1 MTAKQ
6 HVLGFKL
13 NSASGHSLGC
23 FGSSRPV
30 AAVGR
35 LRGLGRSDTA
45 ALGFAAAVQAQQ
57 PSRRTCVQVAAGRQE
72 APPDPAPKRIAVKQD
87 AAAVVPEAHKVFDEI
102 VINVKA
108 GAGGNGEVVPA
119 GRGRYVPNHKYKPG
133 GNQPKTIWLPASE
146 PGDGAD
152 GGDVVLVCDPGVD
165 SLLHLHAGSGG
176 AGGKK
181 AAAGKGDAARPTFAA
196 RDGSNANPNTGSGG
210 PKRNADIKKAK
221 TPALEIP
228 VPPGTVVKRKG
239 TGALLGELLQP
250 GQRLVVA
257 RGGAGGHGVMAPSRE
272 QNRARVSRAEREAR
286 NKGVEVVEVDDA
298 GWRED
303 VKGQPGQQLG
313 LTLLLRVVAD
323 VGLVGFPNAGKSSL
337 LKSLTRASPTIAP
350 YPFTTLMPNL
360 GVLSAGG
367 GANKA
372 VLADLPGLIEG
383 AHKGRGLG
391 RNFLRH
397 LRRTSALLHV
407 LDASA
412 PDPVTDYYAVREE
425 LRMYN
430 PDYCARPHVV
440 ALNKMDL
447 LAAAA
452 AAGAGASEEAAAAA
466 VVSRMKELVTAIRGA
481 AQTQAAEHAEHS
493 YEGPVPVPPISVVP
507 CSAATGE
514 GLKELAAALQR
525 ALGAARVAEP
535 DVLRSAPDTLA
546 EARGNTTAAAAAPPA
561 TTTAAAVSA
570 LSASSARKA
579 AAAAAAEGAERQP
592 VASTSGRGAPAAVAA
607 GAGAAAAGAGVAM
620 ASAAAVGRRKAA
632 AMTPGAPPPPPAG
645 WDDGSSSGG
654 GGGGWGADAND
665 AAADLSPEELAAFN
679 ERCRSLGLIDEK
691 GNFTGVRLP
700 DDEEAAAVVAA
711 GGSSAAGFAE
721 DDLNAASPWL
731 DAHGAHS
738 PGAGAGMGDTMDA
751 ADGGG
756 EPDWMAEL
764 EGLDEQA
771 MAAVLAELEAEEA
784 AEAAAAAAAAPLTSA
799 TGRTHQQQQA
809 RTRTAAAATAAA
821 NNTEGD
827 EGEGDDGDE
836 DGDGEALVKM
846 AGADDPDAALVGLSL
861 EQLLAMEKDDWPDN
875 GAPKGLL

>member
-1 MTAKQ
+1 MAIKQ
-6 HVLGFKL
+6 PLLGSKL
-13 NSASGHSLGC
+13 NRASGQALAC
-23 FGSSRPV
+23 FGAARPV
-30 AAVGR
+30 SAVGR
-35 LRGLGRSDTA
+35 LRGSGRSDTA
-45 ALGFAAAVQAQQ
+45 ALGSAAAVQAQQ
-57 PSRRTCVQVAAGRQE
+57 PSRRTCVRVAAGRQE
-72 APPDPAPKRIAVKQD
+72 APPDPAPKRVAVRPD
-87 AAAVVPEAHKVFDEI
+87 AASVVPEAHKVFDEI
-102 VINVKA
+102 IINVKS
-108 GAGGNGEVVPA
+108 GNGGNGEVVPA
-119 GRGRYVPNHKYKPG
+119 GRGRWVPNHKYKPG
-133 GNQPKTIWLPASE
+133 GNQSKTIWLPASE

-152 GGDVVLVCDPGVD
+152 GGDVVLVCDPGVE
-165 SLLHLHAGSGG
+165 SLLHLHAGGNT
-176 AGGKK
+176 GGKK
-181 AAAGKGDAARPTFAA
+181 AGGGAKGDAARPTFAA

-272 QNRARVSRAEREAR
+272 QNLARVSRAEREAR
-286 NKGVEVVEVDDA
+286 NKGVEVVEVDDS

-367 GANKA
+367 GASKA

-407 LDASA
+407 VDAAA

-447 LAAAA
+447 LSAAAAA
-452 AAGAGASEEAAAAA
+452 AAGGAGAPASEEAAAAA
-466 VVSRMKELVTAIRGA
+466 VVARMKELVTAIRGA
-481 AQTQAAEHAEHS
+481 AQAQAAEHAEHA
-493 YEGPVPVPPISVVP
+493 YEGPTPVAPISIVP
-507 CSAATGE
+507 CCAATGE

-535 DVLRSAPDTLA
+535 DVLRTAPDTLA
-546 EARGNTTAAAAAPPA
+546 EARGAAAGP
-561 TTTAAAVSA
+561 AAAV
-570 LSASSARKA
+570 ASLAATTARR
-579 AAAAAAEGAERQP
+579 AAAAEWQP
-592 VASTSGRGAPAAVAA
+592 VASTSGRGAAP
-607 GAGAAAAGAGVAM
+607 AAAAVGAGVAM
-620 ASAAAVGRRKAA
+620 TAVAGQRAAA
-632 AMTPGAPPPPPAG
+632 TPGAPPPAPAG
-645 WDDGSSSGG
+645 WDDGGSNA
-654 GGGGWGADAND
+654 GGGWGADADD
-665 AAADLSPEELAAFN
+665 AGADLSAEELAAFN
-679 ERCRSLGLIDEK
+679 ERCRSLGLIDDK
-691 GNFTGVRLP
+691 GNFTNVRLP
-700 DDEEAAAVVAA
+700 DDEEAAAA
-711 GGSSAAGFAE
+711 GGGAGGGAALAE
-721 DDLNAASPWL
+721 VDLNAASPWM
-731 DAHGAHS
+731 DAHGAAS
-738 PGAGAGMGDTMDA
+738 PGAGSGMGDTMDA

-764 EGLDEQA
+764 EGLDDEA

-784 AEAAAAAAAAPLTSA
+784 AEAAAAAAASPTTSA
-799 TGRTHQQQQA
+799 ASSASGGRPQQRQQQQRA
-809 RTRTAAAATAAA
+809 HTSAASGAGAAASSRQAAAALAASTAQV
-821 NNTEGD
+821 GD
-827 EGEGDDGDE
+827 VGPEEGEEEEEEG
-836 DGDGEALVKM
+836 GEQLVRM
-846 AGADDPDAALVGLSL
+846 AAADDPDAALVNLSL
-861 EQLLAMEKDDWPDN
+861 EQLLAMEKEDWGDN